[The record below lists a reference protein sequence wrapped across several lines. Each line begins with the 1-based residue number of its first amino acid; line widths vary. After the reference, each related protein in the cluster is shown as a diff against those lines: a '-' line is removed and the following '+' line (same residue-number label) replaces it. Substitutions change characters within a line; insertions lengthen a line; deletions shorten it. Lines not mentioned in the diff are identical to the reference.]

1 MNSKDSSARGRLNV
15 AIVGAGFMGRAH
27 SNAWRQAPKFFDL
40 PLDVS
45 MAVLCR
51 ADSARAQEA
60 AELLGW
66 ESSESDWRNL
76 LTRDDVDL
84 IDICVPGALHAD
96 IAVAALNAGKHVL
109 CEKPLANT
117 VEQAEAMAEAAQR
130 AAARG
135 VQSMVGFSYRRA
147 PAIALAR
154 RMVVEGKIGRIQQIR
169 AGYRQDFIVDPN
181 EPLSWRLEKDKAG
194 SGALG
199 DIGAHL
205 IDLCQYLADDTIT
218 EVSGTLE
225 TFVKRRPLAAPG
237 SGLGGRQAA
246 EGYGDV
252 TVDDAAWFLG
262 RMSQG
267 TVASFEATRF
277 ATGRKNELTI
287 EVSGSAGALRWNLE
301 DYNVLEYYDGSEPAV
316 ESGFRRILATEPDT
330 PYYHAWW
337 PTGHVIGWEHG
348 FTHQVVDLVNAI
360 ASGESPRPT
369 FAEGLSVQRVLAA
382 VERSA
387 ASRASWTDV

>member
-1 MNSKDSSARGRLNV
+1 M

-51 ADSARAQEA
+51 KDSAHAQEA
-60 AELLGW
+60 AEALGW
-66 ESSESDWRNL
+66 SSSESDWRNL

-84 IDICVPGALHAD
+84 IDICVPGGLHQE
-96 IAVAALNAGKHVL
+96 IAVAALDAGKHVL

-117 VEQAEAMAEAAQR
+117 VEQAQAMTEAAER

-135 VQSMVGFSYRRA
+135 VQSMVGFSYRRS

-154 RMVVEGKIGRIQQIR
+154 RMVVEGKIGKIRQIR
-169 AGYRQDFIVDPN
+169 TGYRQDFIVDPN

-205 IDLCQYLADDTIT
+205 IDLCQYLADDRIV

-287 EVSGSAGALRWNLE
+287 EVSGSSGALRWNLE

-330 PYYHAWW
+330 PYYSAWW

-348 FTHQVVDLVNAI
+348 FTHQVVDLVEAI
-360 ASGESPRPT
+360 ARGEAPRPT
-369 FAEGLSVQRVLAA
+369 FADGLSVQRVLAA

-387 ASRASWTDV
+387 ASRAAWTDV